1 MQDFNY
7 KHFLLAGLVLGLIS
21 AGLLASLK
29 LSQNR
34 QTTKA
39 GATSTQVNIDIISP
53 RLNAKVLGKAQIKAT
68 TTYSGAAN
76 LRAVFQIDGKDA
88 QALDVSSLSQGK
100 FIFTGKWDSSK
111 QTPGQHQ
118 IEVLLYSQ
126 VLQPPELLGSNKVS
140 VTVVTP

>member
-21 AGLLASLK
+21 AGLFAGLK

-34 QTTKA
+34 QTTKSR
-39 GATSTQVNIDIISP
+39 ATSTQVNIDIISP
-53 RLNAKVLGKAQIKAT
+53 RSNAKVLGTVQIRAT

-76 LRAVFQIDGKDA
+76 LRAVFQIDGKVP
-88 QALDVSSLSQGK
+88 QALEVSSLSQGK
-100 FIFTGKWDSSK
+100 FLLSGKWDSSK
-111 QTPGQHQ
+111 QTAGQHQ
-118 IEVLLYSQ
+118 IEVLS
-126 VLQPPELLGSNKVS
+126 PLGSNKVT